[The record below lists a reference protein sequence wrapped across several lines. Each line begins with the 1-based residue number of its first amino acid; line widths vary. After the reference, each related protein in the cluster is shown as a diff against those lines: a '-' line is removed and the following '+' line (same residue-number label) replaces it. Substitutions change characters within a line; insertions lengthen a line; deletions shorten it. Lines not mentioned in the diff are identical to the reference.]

1 MTINKVILIG
11 RIARAPEVKETK
23 SGGAIASVSLAT
35 SKKAK
40 DGTEVT
46 EWHNV
51 VFFNRSA
58 EIAAQYLDK
67 GSQIYVEGSLRYRE
81 YEKDGVSRKVAEIVC
96 DQLKML
102 GGRSDRQQSAPAQT
116 HAQPQTQAPA
126 RKRIDILS
134 EATAAVQAEDFP
146 F

>member
-1 MTINKVILIG
+1 MASVNKVILLG

-23 SGGAIASVSLAT
+23 SGIQTASVSLAT

-51 VFFNRSA
+51 VFFNRLA
-58 EIAAQYLDK
+58 EVAGQYLDK
-67 GSQIYVEGSLRYRE
+67 GSQIYVEGSIRTRE
-81 YEKDGVSRKVAEIVC
+81 WEKDGVKRKTTEIVA
-96 DQLKML
+96 DQMQML
-102 GGRSDRQQSAPAQT
+102 GGRSDRQQSAPTHRQAQ
-116 HAQPQTQAPA
+116 HQQQESFGS
-126 RKRIDILS
+126 D
-134 EATAAVQAEDFP
+134 DMP